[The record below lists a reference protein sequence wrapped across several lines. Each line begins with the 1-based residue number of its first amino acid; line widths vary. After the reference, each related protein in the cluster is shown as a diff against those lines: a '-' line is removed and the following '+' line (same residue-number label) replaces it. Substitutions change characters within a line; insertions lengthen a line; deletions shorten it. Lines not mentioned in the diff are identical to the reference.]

1 MSTHKIIPLT
11 PARAPSVEE
20 MDALHER
27 LESAGY
33 MQMMQIGEP
42 RLSEL
47 VSKYK
52 AKGYDV
58 EVVPYVD
65 DGNDGTTAPSGGCG
79 PGSCSSAGSSS
90 GCSSGGCGPGSPPA
104 ASSGRRTVV
113 PGVGTIYVRIRNP
126 SPTTA

>member
-1 MSTHKIIPLT
+1 MSTHKIIPLA

-20 MDALHER
+20 VDALHER
-27 LESAGY
+27 LEGAGY

-58 EVVPYVD
+58 EVLPYVD
-65 DGNDGTTAPSGGCG
+65 DGNDGTMAPTGGCG
-79 PGSCSSAGSSS
+79 PGSCGSAGSSS
-90 GCSSGGCGPGSPPA
+90 GCSSSGCGSGSPKVA
-104 ASSGRRTVV
+104 ASGRRTVV
-113 PGVGTIYVRIRNP
+113 PGVGTIYVRIR
-126 SPTTA
+126 SASSATT